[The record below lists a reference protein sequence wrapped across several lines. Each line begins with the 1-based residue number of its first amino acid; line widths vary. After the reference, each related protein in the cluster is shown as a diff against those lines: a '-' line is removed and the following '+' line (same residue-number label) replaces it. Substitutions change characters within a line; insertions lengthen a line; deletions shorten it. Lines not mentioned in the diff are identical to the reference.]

1 MMRGTGF
8 ILGVGGGDGFTLS
21 RNGFQPEISVGGWVG
36 RGGTTSLPLC
46 AFVCSCVFVCVYVCV
61 FVCVYVC
68 TCGNLEIRDGVLFY
82 LHIL

>member
-21 RNGFQPEISVGGWVG
+21 RNGFQPEISVGGRVG

-46 AFVCSCVFVCVYVCV
+46 AFVCSYVFVCVFV
-61 FVCVYVC
+61 FVFVYVC